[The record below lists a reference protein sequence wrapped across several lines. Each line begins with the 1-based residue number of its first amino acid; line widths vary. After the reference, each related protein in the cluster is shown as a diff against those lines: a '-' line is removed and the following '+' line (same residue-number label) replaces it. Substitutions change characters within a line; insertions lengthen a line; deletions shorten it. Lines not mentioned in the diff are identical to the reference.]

1 MRYHSDEIMD
11 TVNTEALIRLKNQ
24 MKEAG
29 ITSAELARKMGVAR
43 QQTYRWI
50 NGLQEM
56 NLKRWEEAAQHLNVH
71 PAALLWGHD
80 TPAFD
85 EDKLVR
91 VLTDIQQT
99 ADDKGVRLTP
109 TQVARIAVESYKENS
124 NIEFLIKL
132 VSS

>member
-1 MRYHSDEIMD
+1 MEIE
-11 TVNTEALIRLKNQ
+11 NTDALVRLKNQ
-24 MKEAG
+24 MRESG
-29 ITSAELARKMGVAR
+29 LSSAELARKMGVAR

-56 NLKRWEEAAQHLNVH
+56 NLKRWEEAAKHLNVH

-85 EDKLVR
+85 EDKLIR
-91 VLTDIQQT
+91 VLTEIQQT
-99 ADDKGVRLTP
+99 AEDKDVQLNP
-109 TQVARIAVESYKENS
+109 TQVARIAVESYKS
-124 NIEFLIKL
+124 DANIEFLVNL

>member
-1 MRYHSDEIMD
+1 MKHTD
-11 TVNTEALIRLKNQ
+11 ALIRLKNQ
-24 MKEAG
+24 MKEEG
-29 ITSAELARKMGVAR
+29 ISSAELARKMGVAR
-43 QQTYRWI
+43 QQTYRWV

-56 NLKRWEEAAQHLNVH
+56 NLKRWEEAAKHLNIH

-91 VLTDIQQT
+91 VLTEIQQT
-99 ADDKGVRLTP
+99 ADDKGVQLNP
-109 TQVARIAVESYKENS
+109 TQLARIAVESYKSDTDIN
-124 NIEFLIKL
+124 FLVNL

>member
-1 MRYHSDEIMD
+1 MKHTD
-11 TVNTEALIRLKNQ
+11 ALIRLKNQ
-24 MKEAG
+24 MKEEG
-29 ITSAELARKMGVAR
+29 ISSAELARKMGVAR
-43 QQTYRWI
+43 QQTYRWV

-56 NLKRWEEAAQHLNVH
+56 NLKRWEEAAKHLNIH

-91 VLTDIQQT
+91 VLTEIQQT
-99 ADDKGVRLTP
+99 AEDKGVQLNP
-109 TQVARIAVESYKENS
+109 TQVARIAVESYKSDTDIN
-124 NIEFLIKL
+124 FLVNL

>member
-1 MRYHSDEIMD
+1 MKHTD
-11 TVNTEALIRLKNQ
+11 ALIRLKNQ
-24 MKEAG
+24 MKEEG
-29 ITSAELARKMGVAR
+29 ISSAELARKMGVAR
-43 QQTYRWI
+43 QQTYRWV

-56 NLKRWEEAAQHLNVH
+56 NLKRWEEAAKHLNIH

-91 VLTDIQQT
+91 VLTEIQQT
-99 ADDKGVRLTP
+99 ADDKGVQLNP
-109 TQVARIAVESYKENS
+109 TQVARIAVESYKSDTDIN
-124 NIEFLIKL
+124 FLVNL